1 MRFLREEDEMKKL
14 SLLILGG
21 LFLITSILGCN
32 TMRGAGE
39 DIKSAGQHIENAGK

>member
-1 MRFLREEDEMKKL
+1 MKRF

-32 TMRGAGE
+32 AMRGAGT
-39 DIKSAGQHIENAGK
+39 DIESAGQHIENVGK